1 MFKFKG
7 KTKSFSEIKGQD
19 TLWYT
24 FKEGQMVKA
33 ELSELVLSQGGELTI
48 VKDEVKEVKVE
59 KKQVKKT
66 IKKAIKKVAK
76 KVNKK

>member
-24 FKEGQMVKA
+24 FKEGQ
-33 ELSELVLSQGGELTI
+33 
-48 VKDEVKEVKVE
+48 EVKVE